1 MALELDAVTVAVG
14 RARLIADVSLSV
26 TPGKLTIVLGANGA
40 GKSTALAALAGDIRP
55 AQGEARLDGVPL
67 AAIATRELASR
78 RAVVLQHAPLN
89 FALQVH
95 EVIALSR
102 TTLGLRGDVADEIEE
117 RALGVLGLVPLAA
130 RDYSTLSGGERQRV
144 QIARALAQLWHHA
157 AGGVPGYLLMDEP
170 TAHLDL
176 KHQIIALEAARS
188 FADEGGGALCI
199 LHDLALAR
207 EFSDEVVLMSA
218 GRIAARG
225 EARSLLTAPRIAE
238 IFDVPEQRAER
249 LAVL

>member
-67 AAIATRELASR
+67 PAIAPRQLASR

-102 TTLGLRGDVADEIEE
+102 TTLGLRGDAADEIEE

-157 AGGVPGYLLMDEP
+157 DGGVPGYLLMDEP
-170 TAHLDL
+170 TAYLDL

-188 FADEGGGALCI
+188 FADVGGGALCI

-207 EFSDEVVLMSA
+207 EFSDEVALMSA

-225 EARSLLTAPRIAE
+225 EACTLLTAPRIAE